1 MKHLLIILF
10 LIGIAA
16 PASAQEQFYKVV
28 KEYFRVN
35 PFAGRFSDFVNA
47 VKTDPELKVTED
59 TPKTDTSLF
68 NIQGDYKTFNPFAIR
83 ARRVEMLLGEKQLV
97 IRHKDHALDT
107 FVFYQITGFF
117 DSTVQTVKAVQ
128 KEYKRICKKI
138 ARDLPQGEEL
148 LLTKIK
154 GIRDGALT
162 NLTSKGSSSPPIS
175 VGWYIKDGGE
185 LALLVALRMNY
196 VNNRAVPRGGY
207 FSIRQYFQQF
217 YLQGD

>member
-1 MKHLLIILF
+1 MKHLLTILF
-10 LIGIAA
+10 FVGIAA
-16 PASAQEQFYKVV
+16 PASAQDQFYKVV

-35 PFAGRFSDFVNA
+35 PFTGRFSDFVNA
-47 VKTDPELKVTED
+47 VKTDPELTVTDD
-59 TPKTDTSLF
+59 TEKTDTSLF

-83 ARRVEMLLGEKQLV
+83 ARRVEMLLGEKELMV
-97 IRHKDHALDT
+97 RRRDHVLDT

-117 DSTVQTVKAVQ
+117 DSTAQTAKAVQ

-138 ARDLPQGEEL
+138 KRDLPQGEEIL
-148 LLTKIK
+148 LNQLK

-175 VGWYIKDGGE
+175 IGWYIKEDGE

-207 FSIRQYFQQF
+207 FSVRQYINW
-217 YLQGD
+217 LALPAD